1 MRVYACYSWWSASPR
16 RLGGDQG
23 FGDHLMEIM
32 DSPTQGVNS
41 SGWIIVL
48 KWRWINPYRA
58 LDLCIGQG
66 WAKPLC
72 GCWSLAFD
80 YYRISKTMQHML
92 LNHKLL
98 SSIIPFFE
106 GYFKRENKGL
116 RCMHINK
123 GEMQAIKSKACYSSG
138 HSHISFHSLQYI
150 EQLQTYLWL
159 CTRTGSKVPSN
170 IEHNEALSSRN
181 KIMHG
186 TVPLFI
192 EERYNFVWNYKYAYK
207 AYTHALQTSYVQHCF
222 PPLFVLNK
230 TSGSSSLLR
239 KSRSSA
245 TKLLVSAHAFT
256 TSMYMRSSTTS
267 LF

>member
-1 MRVYACYSWWSASPR
+1 MRVYACYSWWSVSPR
-16 RLGGDQG
+16 RLGGDQR

-80 YYRISKTMQHML
+80 CYRISKTMQHML

-123 GEMQAIKSKACYSSG
+123 GEMQAIKSKARYSSG
-138 HSHISFHSLQYI
+138 HSHISFHSLQYWTI
-150 EQLQTYLWL
+150 TNIPLALHKNWL
-159 CTRTGSKVPSN
+159 KGTFEYWAQRSSELSKD
-170 IEHNEALSSRN
+170 

-207 AYTHALQTSYVQHCF
+207 AYIHALQTSYGQHCF
-222 PPLFVLNK
+222 
-230 TSGSSSLLR
+230 SSSFR
-239 KSRSSA
+239 VEQDFWFFFSA
-245 TKLLVSAHAFT
+245 S
-256 TSMYMRSSTTS
+256 
-267 LF
+267 